1 MLFNW
6 SIAIIQFTLVI
17 TAFFP
22 QATVIWGMFGLGA
35 AAFGGAIPSL
45 PGAIGTLEA
54 AIGGA
59 LNLLSNDMSTA
70 LAVALI
76 VRLYNY
82 TFSGIV
88 GIYGFNTEGETLSGI
103 YRKLMDF
110 RKNS

>member
-6 SIAIIQFTLVI
+6 KHWPIVQYTLIIPH
-17 TAFFP
+17 FFRKP
-22 QATVIWGMFGLGA
+22 RSFGDLFGLGS
-35 AAFGGAIPSL
+35 AAFGNALPSL

-59 LNLLSNDMSTA
+59 LNLLAHDMSTA

-82 TFSGIV
+82 TFSGAV
-88 GIYGFNTEGETLSGI
+88 GIYGLATEGEPFWVFIS
-103 YRKLMDF
+103 
-110 RKNS
+110 N

>member
-1 MLFNW
+1 MADEAGSNEKPEVAPEPEEALRR
-6 SIAIIQFTLVI
+6 
-17 TAFFP
+17 
-22 QATVIWGMFGLGA
+22 
-35 AAFGGAIPSL
+35 SL
-45 PGAIGTLEA
+45 YRHPLA

-70 LAVALI
+70 LAVALA

-103 YRKLMDF
+103 YQKIKEMRK
-110 RKNS
+110 KT